1 MPIKRRKGV
10 LARSCVRLASM
21 SPDFRKPRPLALKQL
36 FLLV

>member
-1 MPIKRRKGV
+1 MRIKGRMGV

-36 FLLV
+36 FLPV